1 MDDAYTLIEAKI
13 KKEANRYIHKWDDEN
28 IAVENGR
35 WGPFIRYK
43 KKSIAI
49 PKTDGKRITPEEA
62 SELTLEQVKEII
74 ENAMPGTF
82 KAKK

>member
-1 MDDAYTLIEAKI
+1 MPIINTKFPTVNYE
-13 KKEANRYIHKWDDEN
+13 EN

-49 PKTDGKRITPEEA
+49 PKIDGKRITQEQAEA
-62 SELTLEQVKEII
+62 MTLEEVKEII

-82 KAKK
+82 KPKKKA